1 MEARVQAT
9 LMAASR
15 PPPPGA
21 PAALPRR
28 LLDASVRVGTECSMF
43 TDTGFSDEN
52 AATRGRR

>member
-9 LMAASR
+9 PMAASR

-28 LLDASVRVGTECSMF
+28 LLDASVRAVTCRDRVF
-43 TDTGFSDEN
+43 HVHRHWFF
-52 AATRGRR
+52 R